1 MIYNNR
7 ENTHA
12 LPFHPLLLLLPHVHV
27 HDRGH
32 DHGL

>member
-12 LPFHPLLLLLPHVHV
+12 LPFHPLLLLPHVHV

-32 DHGL
+32 YHGL